1 MPELPDESLCWY
13 CQREPAEKH
22 HVPCCSSHGRPL
34 CCACYCRLHF
44 VEVNPCSK
52 RGHADPGPVSD
63 WIFAVTVT
71 VAVLVLV
78 GWGAMVAVLG
88 LVAVI
93 WAIHQFATFYR
104 EERHNA
110 N

>member
-1 MPELPDESLCWY
+1 
-13 CQREPAEKH
+13 
-22 HVPCCSSHGRPL
+22 
-34 CCACYCRLHF
+34 
-44 VEVNPCSK
+44 
-52 RGHADPGPVSD
+52 VSD
-63 WIFAVTVT
+63 WIFGVSVT